1 LVHCGRS
8 FSGGPTF
15 LAHFARTRLRV
26 RPFPR
31 DRASLSPPCRPSSV
45 SKTLG
50 AYLRIA
56 ERGPWHALPKSAPS
70 FGGVQAAL
78 RVLCCV
84 PTRRRPFGFTMNKP
98 GRSKRLPFFRSDVKA
113 WPIKGSI
120 LNRISV
126 VETLYWPS
134 RSNFGFSTVP
144 PPLDARE
151 AMDWLRRSRPSL
163 PLSAVSNDGMAIGA

>member
-1 LVHCGRS
+1 VHCGRS